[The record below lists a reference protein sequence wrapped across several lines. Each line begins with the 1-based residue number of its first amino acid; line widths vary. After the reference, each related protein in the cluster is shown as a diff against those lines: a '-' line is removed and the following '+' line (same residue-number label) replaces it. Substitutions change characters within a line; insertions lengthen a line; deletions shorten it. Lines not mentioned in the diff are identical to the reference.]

1 MKNDI
6 LVVDDEKDIR
16 HLISGILQD
25 EGYETRLA
33 WSLESVKLELVK
45 RIPSLILLDV
55 WLEKSSAD
63 GIDILKIIKKSYSD
77 IPVIMISGHGTIDM
91 AINAIRIG
99 AYDFIEK
106 PFDTNILIMSI
117 NRVLDIAKIKKQNK
131 ELAAKF
137 IFSKDYLGISQSAI
151 NIRSTVEK
159 ASPTESRV
167 FLKGATGS
175 GKNHLAR
182 LIHHKSLRKNGPL
195 VIANTKRVTPEML
208 ESYLFGI
215 ENNEGVVTKIGVIEQ
230 AHRGTL
236 YIDEICNLNKS
247 LQARLV
253 KLLTEKTINRVT
265 GKYNIDIDIR
275 IVVGTSFNIQDE
287 ISKNNFREDLFYR
300 LNVVSIEIPSLN
312 DRVDD
317 IPDFVDYFIKICCE
331 NIGVTPLKMSKEG
344 YSYLQS
350 RKWNGNLRELK
361 NVIEKI
367 LILNQKNDNGE
378 ISLDFIDTDQDKNY
392 SSFEELVQKKML
404 SLSLKKARE
413 YFEREYIKIQMIRF
427 NNNVSQTADFIG
439 MERSA
444 LHRKLKNLNLNK

>member
-16 HLISGILQD
+16 NLISGILQD
-25 EGYETRLA
+25 EGFETRLA
-33 WSLESVKLELVK
+33 WNLESVKLELVK

-77 IPVIMISGHGTIDM
+77 IPVIMISGHGTINM
-91 AINAIRIG
+91 AIKAIRIG

-106 PFDTNILIMSI
+106 PFDTNILIISI
-117 NRVLDIAKIKKQNK
+117 SRALEIAKIKKQNK
-131 ELAAKF
+131 ELTAKTF
-137 IFSKDYLGISQSAI
+137 PPKDYLGKSQSAI

-159 ASPTESRV
+159 VSSTESRV

-175 GKNHLAR
+175 GKNHLAK
-182 LIHHKSLRKNGPL
+182 LIHYKSLRKNGPL
-195 VIANTKRVTPEML
+195 VIANTKRVVPEML

-230 AHRGTL
+230 AHKGTL
-236 YIDEICNLNKS
+236 YIDEVCNLNKP
-247 LQARLV
+247 LQAKLV

-275 IVVGTSFNIQDE
+275 LLAGTSFNIQDE
-287 ISKNNFREDLFYR
+287 IKNNNFREDLFYR
-300 LNVVSIEIPSLN
+300 LNVVPIEIPSLN
-312 DRVDD
+312 ERIDD
-317 IPDFVDYFIKICCE
+317 IPVFVDYFIKLCCE
-331 NIGVTPLKMSKEG
+331 NIGLSVIKMPKEG

-361 NVIEKI
+361 NLIEKI
-367 LILNQKNDNGE
+367 LILNQKSDNGE
-378 ISLDFIDTDQDKNY
+378 ISLEFTKTDKDKSYNG
-392 SSFEELVQKKML
+392 FEELVQKEML

-427 NNNVSQTADFIG
+427 NNNVSKTADFIG

-444 LHRKLKNLNLNK
+444 LHRKLKTLNLYK

>member
-1 MKNDI
+1 MINDI

-33 WSLESVKLELVK
+33 WDLESVKLELIK

-77 IPVIMISGHGTIDM
+77 IPVIIISGHGTIDM
-91 AINAIRIG
+91 AIKAIRIG

-117 NRVLDIAKIKKQNK
+117 SRALDIAKIKKQNK

-137 IFSKDYLGISQSAI
+137 IFSKDYLGKSQSAI

-159 ASPTESRV
+159 VSPTDSRV

-175 GKNHLAR
+175 GKKHLVK
-182 LIHHKSLRKNGPL
+182 LIHHKSRRKNGPL
-195 VIANTKRVTPEML
+195 VIANTKRVTSEML
-208 ESYLFGI
+208 ESYLFGV

-230 AHRGTL
+230 ANNGTL
-236 YIDEICNLNKS
+236 YIDEICNLNS
-247 LQARLV
+247 ALQARFV

-275 IVVGTSFNIQDE
+275 LLVGTSFNMQDE
-287 ISKNNFREDLFYR
+287 INKNNFREDLFYR
-300 LNVVSIEIPSLN
+300 LNVVPIEIPSLN
-312 DRVDD
+312 ERIDD

-331 NIGVTPLKMSKEG
+331 NIGFSQVRMPKEG

-367 LILNQKNDNGE
+367 LILNQKNDSSE
-378 ISLDFIDTDQDKNY
+378 ICLDFIITDQEKSHNG
-392 SSFEELVQKKML
+392 FEELVQKEML
-404 SLSLKKARE
+404 SLSLKRARE

-427 NNNVSQTADFIG
+427 NNNVSKTADFIG

-444 LHRKLKNLNLNK
+444 LHRKLKSLNLNK